1 MTHTE
6 FIYQNPVDMDESR
19 ALLSAWKSSFP
30 NAGVLALFSETDKDH
45 IPALQ
50 KICRNAQLPLIGA
63 IFPELIFDSQF
74 RSNGAILIRIDSM
87 PAHLL
92 IENLSG
98 PQQKLDE
105 IATRFSSTFEYQP
118 DSTLFM
124 IFDGMLP
131 NIGTFLDTLFR
142 HTTGEFH
149 FCGVN
154 AGSETFQPTPCL
166 FDNQRLVGNAVIAM
180 QLPNHPGAVIEHNYN
195 VPEHTFIAT
204 ATDSNRISSIDWQPA
219 FEAYAKL
226 IKDHYNVEITK
237 DNFYQHSVH
246 FPFGITRADGQTLV
260 RIPVALND
268 DGSLFCVGEI
278 PENSLLTILQAIQP
292 GSTET
297 VDQIKKQ
304 TPKQNNN
311 IGLGFYC
318 AGRRMH
324 LKNSAADELKYWQEQ
339 FLPTAIIGALTLGEI
354 GSSLQGGY
362 PLFHNATLVYTPW
375 IKQ

>member
-1 MTHTE
+1 MSHTE
-6 FIYQNPVDMDESR
+6 FIYQNPVNMDENR
-19 ALLSAWKSSFP
+19 TLLSVWKSSFP
-30 NAGVLALFSETDKDH
+30 NCGVFALFSETDKDH

-50 KICRNAQLPLIGA
+50 KICRDTQLPLIGA
-63 IFPELIFDSQF
+63 MFPELIFDSQF
-74 RSNGAILIRIDSM
+74 RNGGVILIRIDSM

-92 IENLSG
+92 IENLSAS
-98 PQQKLDE
+98 QQNLDE
-105 IATRFSSTFEYQP
+105 IAATFSSTFEHQQ

-142 HTTGEFH
+142 HITDEFH

-154 AGSETFQPTPCL
+154 AGSETFQPMPCL
-166 FDNQRLVGNAVIAM
+166 FDNQRLIGNGVIALQM
-180 QLPNHPGAVIEHNYN
+180 PNHPGAVIEHNYS

-204 ATDSNRISSIDWQPA
+204 ATDSNRVSSIDWQPA

-237 DNFYQHSVH
+237 DNFYEHSVH
-246 FPFGITRADGQTLV
+246 FPFGIIRADGQTLV

-268 DGSLFCVGEI
+268 DGSLFCIGEI

-324 LKNSAADELKYWQEQ
+324 LKNSAADELKYWQDQ

-354 GSSLQGGY
+354 GSSLQGCY
-362 PLFHNATLVYTPW
+362 PLLHNATLVYTPW